1 MTLQEALSK
10 VDELKDNMMLTATKI
25 GFINEI
31 EGIIHDEIVMKH
43 EHTPEQ
49 EVCPVYDDATDTA
62 VQLIAPDRFAMLYV
76 YFVMSKIDMENR
88 ETEEENNNRAR
99 FENKYRELQK
109 WWIRNHMP
117 LPKVNH
123 FII

>member
-43 EHTPEQ
+43 EHTTEQ

-76 YFVMSKIDMENR
+76 YFVMSKIDMMNR